1 VTTDP
6 VRLARVALAYMFE
19 PGNFDLALEL
29 DERGPVD
36 AVTRVCSGDA
46 AAPLVE
52 IATQRLAGRDP
63 YDIVAE
69 LLERTER
76 VGARI
81 VTPEDD
87 EWPPQ
92 LEDLRRVSRPGG
104 SRVDRDVFP
113 PLCIWA
119 RGGPSLADMA
129 RRSVAVVGARAST
142 PYGNHV
148 ATELAYGLAERGWCV
163 VSGGAY
169 GIDAQAHRGA
179 LTAGGCTVVVL
190 ACGIDRA
197 YPMAH
202 ASLFERVIEDGL
214 LVSEWPP
221 GADPHRHR
229 FLIRNRVIAAMT
241 RGTVVVEASAR
252 SGARQTAGRA
262 QLLGRPT
269 MAVPGPVTS
278 AMSVG
283 AHQILRGIGAR
294 LVTNAAEVIEEVGQI
309 GDDLA
314 PLVHGRERDR
324 DRLGPTLNQVLDG
337 VPSRRSAGAETV
349 AANAGLSLRIVLRSL
364 PALVELGFVTRDDVG
379 WRLAPTRRA
388 A

>member
-1 VTTDP
+1 
-6 VRLARVALAYMFE
+6 
-19 PGNFDLALEL
+19 
-29 DERGPVD
+29 
-36 AVTRVCSGDA
+36 
-46 AAPLVE
+46 
-52 IATQRLAGRDP
+52 
-63 YDIVAE
+63 
-69 LLERTER
+69 
-76 VGARI
+76 
-81 VTPEDD
+81 
-87 EWPPQ
+87 
-92 LEDLRRVSRPGG
+92 
-104 SRVDRDVFP
+104 
-113 PLCIWA
+113 
-119 RGGPSLADMA
+119 
-129 RRSVAVVGARAST
+129 
-142 PYGNHV
+142 
-148 ATELAYGLAERGWCV
+148 
-163 VSGGAY
+163 
-169 GIDAQAHRGA
+169 
-179 LTAGGCTVVVL
+179 
-190 ACGIDRA
+190 
-197 YPMAH
+197 
-202 ASLFERVIEDGL
+202 
-214 LVSEWPP
+214 
-221 GADPHRHR
+221 
-229 FLIRNRVIAAMT
+229 
-241 RGTVVVEASAR
+241 ASAR